1 MPGRLGSTYIS
12 EDGTK
17 KVPVMLHRV
26 LLGSMER
33 FIGILIE
40 DTDGRFP
47 VWLAPIQGVV
57 MNITDKQAEYASR
70 VCNVLKSKGIRVTT
84 DLRNEKIGYKI
95 REHTLR
101 RVPYLL
107 VIGDREVA
115 EETISVRTRAG
126 EDLGSVPL
134 DAFCDRFDFHMMTA
148 DKIN

>member
-1 MPGRLGSTYIS
+1 
-12 EDGTK
+12 
-17 KVPVMLHRV
+17 
-26 LLGSMER
+26 MER

-57 MNITDKQAEYASR
+57 MNITDNQAEYASR
-70 VCNVLKSKGIRVTT
+70 VCNVLKSKGIRAET

-101 RVPYLL
+101 RIPYLL
-107 VIGDREVA
+107 VVGDREVT

-134 DAFCDRFDFHMMTA
+134 DAFCDRFDFEMMTA
-148 DKIN
+148 DKAN